1 MPQSHI
7 LIKPRNW
14 RGKGWGL
21 VIEARNS
28 NTYQGKKERGREQ
41 GTVIHRGQHRNRT
54 SSYPLQQNFKP
65 SLYKGNRT
73 NKTTNRNYPSQYT
86 NRNTLPIT
94 SENKAIK
101 PVAYT
106 SEKKVIET
114 ISILLPSLLIAS
126 TTTCI
131 TVPST
136 ENQTIVKGQ
145 ISMLHRSTHI

>member
-1 MPQSHI
+1 MKEKKREGGSKEQSYI
-7 LIKPRNW
+7 
-14 RGKGWGL
+14 
-21 VIEARNS
+21 S
-28 NTYQGKKERGREQ
+28 
-41 GTVIHRGQHRNRT
+41 GQHRNRT
-54 SSYPLQQNFKP
+54 CSQPLQQNFKP
-65 SLYKGNRT
+65 SLYKGNRR

-106 SEKKVIET
+106 GEKKVIET
-114 ISILLPSLLIAS
+114 ISILLPSLLIAT

-145 ISMLHRSTHI
+145 ISMLHRSTPNFILCRHSHFP